1 MGGGHGV
8 LVLEDA
14 VHLDDRNDDFRL
26 AESSVRITVHSA
38 AGFRFSPA
46 AVTTSTSQHI
56 VSLAGFQLLFRNLCG
71 LGTSCPENQIFTK
84 TRIGLILIVN
94 VSAMRF
100 IFPSKT
106 LTCACQDWN
115 IGPDGSE
122 IRESRVFGLE
132 TEFERTWLNPW
143 MLDDDEL
150 GLIGVS
156 SAETI
161 EFRTVYEEY
170 GIRISAFRFAIYQ
183 IA

>member
-1 MGGGHGV
+1 MRAGDFLSGKSNAHKNSNRFDINRHCFGHAFRIPIK
-8 LVLEDA
+8 DA
-14 VHLDDRNDDFRL
+14 HLCMPR
-26 AESSVRITVHSA
+26 S
-38 AGFRFSPA
+38 G
-46 AVTTSTSQHI
+46 
-56 VSLAGFQLLFRNLCG
+56 
-71 LGTSCPENQIFTK
+71 
-84 TRIGLILIVN
+84 
-94 VSAMRF
+94 
-100 IFPSKT
+100 
-106 LTCACQDWN
+106 

-143 MLDDDEL
+143 MLDDDEP

-170 GIRISAFRFAIYQ
+170 GIRISAFRFVIYQ

>member
-1 MGGGHGV
+1 MHF
-8 LVLEDA
+8 
-14 VHLDDRNDDFRL
+14 DDRNDDFRL
-26 AESSVRITVHSA
+26 SESSVRITVHSA

-46 AVTTSTSQHI
+46 VVKISTSQRI
-56 VSLAGFQLLFRNLCG
+56 VLLAGFQSPSRNLCG
-71 LGTSCPENQIFTK
+71 LGTSCPENQMLTK
-84 TRIGLILIVN
+84 TRIGLILIVT

-100 IFPSKT
+100 VFPSKT

-132 TEFERTWLNPW
+132 TAFERAWLNPW

-161 EFRTVYEEY
+161 EFVKICQ
-170 GIRISAFRFAIYQ
+170 GHKQNFFDKFISSLFLS
-183 IA
+183 